1 MGWTSVSD
9 RSTGDTITS
18 AIWNENLGASGNSK
32 ALRDGGIATSGQAA
46 NDIVIASSATQLDTV
61 AAGTAGQFLKTN
73 GAGSAPSWASVE
85 SDIGIVEG
93 RLTASSGVPVTIAD
107 VSGTANI
114 YFTPYAGNRIAL
126 YDGSSAWDVL
136 TFTEITISLSGFT
149 AIKPY
154 DVFAYNNSGTVTIE
168 TVIWT
173 NNTTRAT
180 GLVYQ
185 DGVLVKSGA
194 TTRRYLGTVYINAS
208 GGQTEDTLNQ
218 RYLWNYYNRVSRPLQ
233 KLETT
238 DSWTYTTATYRQANG
253 SAANQVET
261 CVGVAEVLLDLNV
274 ISLAA
279 NTIGDNNC
287 TVQVGIDEGG
297 SSANDSTVYG
307 APEIANYNA
316 KAVHATY
323 TKYPAVGFQWW
334 VWVEKS
340 TATGTTTWYG
350 DGGGITQSGIYGSI
364 DA

>member
-73 GAGSAPSWASVE
+73 GTGSAPSWATVSSPLGVA
-85 SDIGIVEG
+85 EG
-93 RLTASSGVPVTIAD
+93 RLTATSGTPVTVAD
-107 VSGTANI
+107 VSGATSI
-114 YFTPYAGNRIAL
+114 YYTPYTGNKIAL
-126 YDGSSAWDVL
+126 YDGSAWDL
-136 TFTEITISLSGFT
+136 FTFTEITISLSGFT
-149 AIKPY
+149 AIKAY

-194 TTRRYLGTVYINAS
+194 TTRRYLGTVYINAA
-208 GGQTEDTLNQ
+208 GGQTEDTMVK

-238 DSWTYTTATYRQANG
+238 DSWTYTTATSTSERVNG
-253 SAANQVET
+253 EP
-261 CVGVAEVLLDLNV
+261 GRHLRWVAR
-274 ISLAA
+274 
-279 NTIGDNNC
+279 
-287 TVQVGIDEGG
+287 GIDRSERDRPRSQHHRRQQLHGASGHRRRRDQCERLDRVRCAGDCHLQRESGPRKPHKVSSRRFPVVGLGG
-297 SSANDSTVYG
+297 
-307 APEIANYNA
+307 EIYRDWNYHM
-316 KAVHATY
+316 VWRRGWYY
-323 TKYPAVGFQWW
+323 T
-334 VWVEKS
+334 ERHLREH
-340 TATGTTTWYG
+340 
-350 DGGGITQSGIYGSI
+350 
-364 DA
+364 

>member
-73 GAGSAPSWASVE
+73 GTGSAPSWATVSSPLGVA
-85 SDIGIVEG
+85 EG
-93 RLTASSGVPVTIAD
+93 RLTATSGTPVTVAD
-107 VSGTANI
+107 VSGATSI
-114 YFTPYAGNRIAL
+114 YYTPYTGNKIAL
-126 YDGSSAWDVL
+126 YDGSAWDL
-136 TFTEITISLSGFT
+136 FTFTEITISLSGFT
-149 AIKPY
+149 AIKAY

-180 GLVYQ
+180 GLGYQ

-194 TTRRYLGTVYINAS
+194 TTRRYLGTVYINAA
-208 GGQTEDTLNQ
+208 GGQTEDTMVK

-253 SAANQVET
+253 STANQVDT
-261 CVGVAEVLLDLNV
+261 CVGWPEALIDLNV
-274 ISLAA
+274 IGLAA

-297 SSANDSTVYG
+297 TSANDSTVYG
-307 APEIANYNA
+307 APEIATYNA
-316 KAVHATY
+316 KAVHANL

-340 TATGTTTWYG
+340 TAIGTTTWYG
-350 DGGGITQSGIYGSI
+350 DGAGITQSGIYGSI